1 MHGEGSSFVFCCP
14 QGYCQAILN
23 YVHFPPRSSSDPS
36 VFAKLGGRRVAQRKA
51 VSLAGTR
58 ELCWLFRPGH
68 ATGWGYGSV
77 NEGKRVPERLH
88 TPCPVRSQQRV
99 QPVVLRNHKPGSHQR
114 ALLRK
119 MGGTLLWNVAQWFPT
134 WGSVWKP
141 RLSSHKDVALLSS
154 IFGFSQLARK
164 QHLNSLLYLV
174 ASAQLQL
181 HAAHQKGQRRRQLV
195 NSPLDFVFLS
205 SIWVCIQL
213 NPSQSHLP
221 VTFYH
226 NHVYLVKQ
234 VERTQVHPCIWVCRT
249 SIPYGEIGL
258 HLCELLPASSE
269 TPFGLKFH
277 ETERFFS
284 LIPFFACDFP
294 DARLDMPLT
303 KKLAE
308 FGAQKKGRFCA

>member
-1 MHGEGSSFVFCCP
+1 MSCKEPAAGPACSTQKPQARESPKSSFKK
-14 QGYCQAILN
+14 N
-23 YVHFPPRSSSDPS
+23 
-36 VFAKLGGRRVAQRKA
+36 GR
-51 VSLAGTR
+51 
-58 ELCWLFRPGH
+58 
-68 ATGWGYGSV
+68 
-77 NEGKRVPERLH
+77 
-88 TPCPVRSQQRV
+88 
-99 QPVVLRNHKPGSHQR
+99 
-114 ALLRK
+114 
-119 MGGTLLWNVAQWFPT
+119 
-134 WGSVWKP
+134 
-141 RLSSHKDVALLSS
+141 DVALKCCTVVSYLRKRVKDSA
-154 IFGFSQLARK
+154 QLPQGRSPVIK
-164 QHLNSLLYLV
+164 YIWFQSTCKKTTFKSLLYLV

-221 VTFYH
+221 VTFSH

-277 ETERFFS
+277 RTERFFP